1 MEHLQ
6 PTGAAAPAGKSFLT
20 AMSDEVLIALIAGHD
35 KDAMR
40 VLFLRHS
47 VRTYRFLL
55 RLLGDAAA
63 AEDMVSEVFIEVW
76 RNASGFEGRSRVS
89 TWILAIARFKAA
101 SSRRRKSFDQLEEG
115 AVELIADPADDPES
129 AAQKSK
135 CGAILLD
142 CLKELSPAHREILD
156 LIYYHEQSVAE
167 VARIVGVSENTVK
180 TRAFYARK
188 QMAQLMAAR
197 GVERACL

>member
-1 MEHLQ
+1 MKHHQ
-6 PTGAAAPAGKSFLT
+6 PPGAAAPVGKPFLT

-40 VLFLRHS
+40 VLFLRHN
-47 VRTYRFLL
+47 VRTFRFLL
-55 RLLGDAAA
+55 RILGDAAV

-76 RNASGFEGRSRVS
+76 RNAGGFEGRSRVS

-101 SSRRRKSFDQLEEG
+101 SSRRRKTFDQLEKG
-115 AVELIADPADDPES
+115 TVELIEDPADDPES

-197 GVERACL
+197 GVGRACL

>member
-1 MEHLQ
+1 MKHHHL
-6 PTGAAAPAGKSFLT
+6 TGAADAVGKSFLT
-20 AMSDEVLIALIAGHD
+20 AMSDEILIALIAAHD

-40 VLFLRHS
+40 ALFVRHN
-47 VRTYRFLL
+47 VRTFRFLL
-55 RLLGDAAA
+55 RIVGNAAA
-63 AEDMVSEVFIEVW
+63 AQDLVSEVFIEVW
-76 RNASGFEGRSRVS
+76 RGAGRFEARSKVS

-101 SSRRRKSFDQLEEG
+101 SSRRRKPVDQVEDG
-115 AVELIADPADDPES
+115 TVELIEDPADDPES
-129 AAQKSK
+129 VAQKSK
-135 CGAILLD
+135 RNAILRD

-180 TRAFYARK
+180 SRAYYARK

-197 GVERACL
+197 GIERASL